1 MQQAYDYKDFELS
14 KINEHKYSHIKLLL
28 GWVFYFIA
36 FYLTENYIPI
46 EKCHVIHCKLDDMI
60 PFNEYFVI
68 FYCLFYFLVF
78 GSLLYF
84 FFYDVRSFKKL
95 QIYLIV
101 TQVIA
106 VCIYIIYPSVQIGR
120 PEQLDDTFLC
130 NVISYIYAFDTPTGV
145 CPSLHVAYSL
155 GLASIW
161 RKKKKT
167 SIAIKILMIILTT
180 LIAISVVFVKQHSVI
195 DMIAAIPLCL
205 LAEYITY
212 KRYHRA
218 ELKLLKR
225 KLHTK
230 PNKDAK

>member
-1 MQQAYDYKDFELS
+1 MQQVDRYKDFDLT
-14 KINEHKYSHIKLLL
+14 KINENKYSHIKLLW

-36 FYLTENYIPI
+36 FYLTENYIPV
-46 EKCHVIHCKLDDMI
+46 EKCHVIHCRFDDMI

-68 FYCLFYFLVF
+68 FYCLFYFAVF

-95 QIYLIV
+95 QVYLIT

-106 VCIYIIYPSVQIGR
+106 MLIYVVYPSVQIGR
-120 PEQLDDTFLC
+120 PDQLADTFLC
-130 NVISYIYAFDTPTGV
+130 NVIAYIYSIDTPTGV

-167 SIAIKILMIILTT
+167 SIIIKTLIIICTF
-180 LIAISVVFVKQHSVI
+180 LIAISVVFVKQHSII
-195 DMIAAIPLCL
+195 DVIAAIPLCL

-212 KRYHRA
+212 KRYHKA
-218 ELKLLKR
+218 EIKLIRKKLNTKTLK
-225 KLHTK
+225 
-230 PNKDAK
+230 

>member
-1 MQQAYDYKDFELS
+1 MQQVDRYKDFDLS
-14 KINEHKYSHIKLLL
+14 KINEHKYSHIKLLW

-36 FYLTENYIPI
+36 FYLTENFIPV
-46 EKCHVIHCKLDDMI
+46 EKCHVIHCPLDDII

-68 FYCLFYFLVF
+68 FYCLFYVMVF

-84 FFYDVRSFKKL
+84 FFYDERSFKKL
-95 QIYLIV
+95 QTYLIV

-106 VCIYIIYPSVQIGR
+106 IFIYIIYPSVQIGR
-120 PEQLDDTFLC
+120 PSQLDDTFLC
-130 NVISYIYAFDTPTGV
+130 NVIGYIYSIDTPTGV

-167 SIAIKILMIILTT
+167 SIAVKILMIIITT

-195 DMIAAIPLCL
+195 DIIAAIPLCL

-212 KRYHRA
+212 NRYHKA
-218 ELKLLKR
+218 EIKLLKK
-225 KLHTK
+225 KLNTK
-230 PNKDAK
+230 PNKDI